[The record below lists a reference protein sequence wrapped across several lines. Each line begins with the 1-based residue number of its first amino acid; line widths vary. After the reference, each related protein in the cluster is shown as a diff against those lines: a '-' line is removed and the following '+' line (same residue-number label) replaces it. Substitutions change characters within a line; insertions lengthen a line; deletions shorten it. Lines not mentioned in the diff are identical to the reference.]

1 MDTSSQP
8 TTSDIESL
16 FTQLETEEGKDH
28 QDVIKKLQAIR
39 LWQLMQQEELKQ
51 QQQSQLAILK
61 SQTIT
66 SVSDDSDE
74 ENEEEQHDPE
84 ETSDVEDV
92 EIHHEDVLAI
102 PIRYDSP
109 VDGGGDVNSPCDVEG
124 NHEFLDKSS
133 CDDPTDDEGSNDGDD
148 VFDDQVE
155 VSFENT
161 SKNPGSFDDI
171 PLKSKGATFEE
182 ILEKELQQNGE
193 KKVSK
198 EKKNVSSTPKV
209 SKRTFLRKGQGIAR
223 FKGPPPKPKVR
234 TKKPTEQKQEQV
246 QHRSKTPTVEFFEN
260 KNTANEFSQN
270 TMLPTK
276 HNDNVK
282 IHEAKTTTQQPIQ
295 PERQVVRK
303 TSRMT
308 RKEPIKELRL
318 KPVVE
323 FQSPLISRENSLQNL
338 YSPTSGS
345 PEHLL
350 QNLQESAWSD
360 VEDSVLLIGEE
371 PVQHGTDFNK
381 TSNET
386 FEQIEKYCN
395 ENYAHVNNIHSLDNE
410 SISCPAVMEHQKP
423 APPPNRLMQKL
434 FPSLKQDPKVKVS
447 PPQAIERSSMLCSRN
462 EENRFP
468 IEESVQSTLLK
479 KKLEEMELEIKR
491 FQTESSKL
499 SFLREKEAKQLEV
512 KRKEVEMI
520 EQRFKE
526 QSEQFED
533 FRKSEIKKLK
543 RERKM
548 LDDHSAVLKDLPSK
562 QSREQIA
569 DLEKE
574 ILTLQEEMKIKEQR
588 LGAVNSRLRCQL
600 DVAVKENKTLCE
612 KINNLEETVEKYE
625 KQNNS
630 RKNKKANTVWK
641 AINDIVDETDSKLD
655 KSDQENFQPNV
666 LHSGAQEK
674 SPVGV
679 FKEVLMDRNDNVLVE
694 RVSDEIHRG
703 NAGEGKKIERRLKD
717 GTQEITFQKGTQKII
732 SPENGSVQIK
742 FTNGDIKTTFPDG
755 TVTYLYI
762 ASGTKHTTHPNG
774 LQIIEFNNNQV
785 ERHFPDGSKHV
796 SFEDGSSKMVKLD
809 GTEETIFPDGTVM
822 LVKENGE
829 KIVEYMNGQK
839 EVHTPLY
846 KRRTYPDGTCKT
858 VYSDGRQETRYSSGR
873 VRVKDSNGAIVVDTM
888 GPSGV
893 ASL

>member
-1 MDTSSQP
+1 MDSQP

-66 SVSDDSDE
+66 SISDDTDE
-74 ENEEEQHDPE
+74 EEKDDPE
-84 ETSDVEDV
+84 ETSDREDV
-92 EIHHEDVLAI
+92 EIDHEDVLAI

-109 VDGGGDVNSPCDVEG
+109 VDGGRGDNSQCDVEAG
-124 NHEFLDKSS
+124 QFLDKSS
-133 CDDPTDDEGSNDGDD
+133 CDNPTDEGSNDGDDNDD

-161 SKNPGSFDDI
+161 SKNPSSFDDI

-182 ILEKELQQNGE
+182 ILEKELQQNGKTE
-193 KKVSK
+193 VPK
-198 EKKNVSSTPKV
+198 EKKNISSTPKV

-223 FKGPPPKPKVR
+223 FKGPPPKPKAR
-234 TKKPTEQKQEQV
+234 TKIQTEQKQEQV

-270 TMLPTK
+270 TMVPSK
-276 HNDNVK
+276 DNNAVK
-282 IHEAKTTTQQPIQ
+282 IHEAKTMTQQPIQ

-338 YSPTSGS
+338 YSPTCGS
-345 PEHLL
+345 PEPLL
-350 QNLQESAWSD
+350 PNLQESAWSD
-360 VEDSVLLIGEE
+360 VEDSVLLVGEE
-371 PVQHGTDFNK
+371 PAQHGMDFNK

-395 ENYAHVNNIHSLDNE
+395 ENYAHVNNIQSLDNE
-410 SISCPAVMEHQKP
+410 SISCPTVLEHQKP

-434 FPSLKQDPKVKVS
+434 FPSLKQDPKMKPVS

-462 EENRFP
+462 EENGIP
-468 IEESVQSTLLK
+468 VDESVQSTLLK

-533 FRKSEIKKLK
+533 FRKSEMKKLK

-548 LDDHSAVLKDLPSK
+548 LDEHSAVLKDLPSK
-562 QSREQIA
+562 QSRDQIA

-612 KINNLEETVEKYE
+612 KVKNLEETVEKYE

-641 AINDIVDETDSKLD
+641 AINDIVDESDSKLD
-655 KSDQENFQPNV
+655 KSDQENFQPSV

-679 FKEVLMDRNDNVLVE
+679 FKEILMDRNDNVLVE
-694 RVSDEIHRG
+694 GVADEIHRG

-742 FTNGDIKTTFPDG
+742 FTNGDVKTTFPDG

-858 VYSDGRQETRYSSGR
+858 VYSDGRQETKYSSGR
-873 VRVKDSNGAIVVDTM
+873 VRVKDSNGTIVVDTM
-888 GPSGV
+888 GPTAV